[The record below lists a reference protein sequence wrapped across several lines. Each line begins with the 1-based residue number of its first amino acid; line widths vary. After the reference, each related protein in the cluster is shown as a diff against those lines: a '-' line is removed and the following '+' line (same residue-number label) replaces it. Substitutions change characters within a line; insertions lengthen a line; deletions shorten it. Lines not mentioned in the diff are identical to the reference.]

1 MPAPGALR
9 ALRALSSLRGWWQW
23 RPWPGSGGLST
34 TAAGAELAVVIAFVL
49 MRAGTLLEI
58 LPAAPRGTARAT
70 DPVRDGLLMAVALGQ
85 SLAMCV
91 VAVRRRQY
99 PAGGWA
105 WADVAVAMTV
115 LLAQPW
121 YLAPEDWVGTWTAWG
136 GALSVNAVFG
146 AAIGLPTRGQTAA
159 ATAAIAVAYAVPGVV
174 LSHAHASTAASNLIG
189 YLVFAVAARS
199 SATFVRRLGR
209 DADEARRQAAVLAAE
224 AERDRHRLLLH
235 DQITI
240 MRLLAEP
247 GLEPGL
253 VEVLRRQAAAGAAR
267 VRHFLEQS
275 DADLSDADLFGAGPA
290 DGVRGG
296 GGRAEDGRSAGER
309 PEVLLAELVRQAGE
323 GFTDLPID
331 YAVDLAADVPVPPA
345 VAGPLRAAL
354 ATVLHNVR
362 VHAAAGQVVVH
373 ADAPPGLGRWE
384 VSVRDDGRGFDQAR
398 RPLGFGLR
406 VQVSRALA
414 EVGVESEIRSAP
426 GAGTVVLLR
435 GSPAER

>member
-1 MPAPGALR
+1 M
-9 ALRALSSLRGWWQW
+9 
-23 RPWPGSGGLST
+23 ST

-70 DPVRDGLLMAVALGQ
+70 DPVLDGLLMAVALAQ
-85 SLAMCV
+85 SLAMCL

-105 WADVAVAMTV
+105 WADVAVAMAV

-159 ATAAIAVAYAVPGVV
+159 ATAAVAAAYAVPGVV

-275 DADLSDADLFGAGPA
+275 DADLAGS
-290 DGVRGG
+290 
-296 GGRAEDGRSAGER
+296 GRAEDGPSAGER
-309 PEVLLAELVRQAGE
+309 PEVMLAELVRQAGE

-362 VHAAAGQVVVH
+362 AHAAAGQVVVH

-435 GSPAER
+435 GRPAER

>member
-1 MPAPGALR
+1 M
-9 ALRALSSLRGWWQW
+9 
-23 RPWPGSGGLST
+23 
-34 TAAGAELAVVIAFVL
+34 VIAFVL

-70 DPVRDGLLMAVALGQ
+70 DPVLDGLLMAVALAQ
-85 SLAMCV
+85 SLAMCL

-105 WADVAVAMTV
+105 WADVAVAMAV

-159 ATAAIAVAYAVPGVV
+159 ATAAVAAAYAVPGVV

-275 DADLSDADLFGAGPA
+275 DADLAGS
-290 DGVRGG
+290 
-296 GGRAEDGRSAGER
+296 GRAEDGPSAGER
-309 PEVLLAELVRQAGE
+309 PEVMLAELVRQAGE

-362 VHAAAGQVVVH
+362 AHAAAGQVVVH

-435 GSPAER
+435 GRPAER

>member
-1 MPAPGALR
+1 MPARGVLR
-9 ALRALSSLRGWWQW
+9 ALRGWRPW

-70 DPVRDGLLMAVALGQ
+70 DPVLDGLLMAVALGQ
-85 SLAMCV
+85 SAAMCA

-99 PAGGWA
+99 PAGRWA
-105 WADVAVAMTV
+105 WADVAVAAAV

-136 GALSVNAVFG
+136 GALSVNVVFG
-146 AAIGLPTRGQTAA
+146 AAIGLPTRRQTAA
-159 ATAAIAVAYAVPGVV
+159 ATAAVAVAYAVPGVV

-199 SATFVRRLGR
+199 SATFIRRLGR

-275 DADLSDADLFGAGPA
+275 DADLSDTCPAYADPVCA
-290 DGVRGG
+290 DAACADAAC
-296 GGRAEDGRSAGER
+296 GGRAGDGGPIGAR
-309 PEVLLAELVRQAGE
+309 PGPMLAELVRQAGE

-362 VHAAAGQVVVH
+362 AHAAAGQVVVH
-373 ADAPPGLGRWE
+373 ADAPPGLGSWE

-435 GSPAER
+435 GRPAER

>member
-1 MPAPGALR
+1 
-9 ALRALSSLRGWWQW
+9 
-23 RPWPGSGGLST
+23 
-34 TAAGAELAVVIAFVL
+34 
-49 MRAGTLLEI
+49 
-58 LPAAPRGTARAT
+58 
-70 DPVRDGLLMAVALGQ
+70 MAVAM
-85 SLAMCV
+85 A
-91 VAVRRRQY
+91 
-99 PAGGWA
+99 
-105 WADVAVAMTV
+105 V

-159 ATAAIAVAYAVPGVV
+159 ATAAVAAAYAVPGVV

-275 DADLSDADLFGAGPA
+275 DADLAGADLAGACPA
-290 DGVRGG
+290 DGGRTGA
-296 GGRAEDGRSAGER
+296 GRAEDGPSAGER
-309 PEVLLAELVRQAGE
+309 PEVMLAELVRQAGE

-362 VHAAAGQVVVH
+362 AHAAAGQVVVH

-435 GSPAER
+435 GRPAER

>member
-1 MPAPGALR
+1 M
-9 ALRALSSLRGWWQW
+9 
-23 RPWPGSGGLST
+23 
-34 TAAGAELAVVIAFVL
+34 VIAFVL

-70 DPVRDGLLMAVALGQ
+70 DPVLDGLLMAVALAQ

-105 WADVAVAMTV
+105 WADVAVAMAV

-159 ATAAIAVAYAVPGVV
+159 ATAAVAVAYAVPGVV

-275 DADLSDADLFGAGPA
+275 DADLTGACPA
-290 DGVRGG
+290 DGGRADGG
-296 GGRAEDGRSAGER
+296 RADGGRADGGRAEDGLPAGER
-309 PEVLLAELVRQAGE
+309 PEVMLAELVRQAGE

-362 VHAAAGQVVVH
+362 AHAAAGQVVVH

-435 GSPAER
+435 GRPAER

>member
-1 MPAPGALR
+1 MPPLPPPPVARPAPPPDDRTVRGALR
-9 ALRALSSLRGWWQW
+9 ALRGWRPW

-49 MRAGTLLEI
+49 MRVGTLLEI
-58 LPAAPRGTARAT
+58 LPAAPHGLARAT
-70 DPVRDGLLMAVALGQ
+70 APALDAALMAVALAQ
-85 SLAMCV
+85 SLAMCA

-105 WADVAVAMTV
+105 RADVAVAAVV
-115 LLAQPW
+115 LLGEPW
-121 YLAPEDWVGTWTAWG
+121 YLLPEDWVGTWTAWG

-146 AAIGLPTRGQTAA
+146 AAIGFPARRQTVA
-159 ATAAIAVAYAVPGVV
+159 ATALVAAAYALPGVV
-174 LSHAHASTAASNLIG
+174 LSHAHAPTAASNLIG

-199 SATFVRRLGR
+199 SATFIRRLGR
-209 DADEARRQAAVLAAE
+209 DADEARRQAALSAAE

-240 MRLLAEP
+240 MRLLSEP

-267 VRHFLEQS
+267 VRHFLEQP
-275 DADLSDADLFGAGPA
+275 D
-290 DGVRGG
+290 GG
-296 GGRAEDGRSAGER
+296 GPDDPAAGTAT
-309 PEVLLAELVRQAGE
+309 LAALVRRAGE

-345 VAGPLRAAL
+345 AAGPLHEAL

-362 VHAAAGQVVVH
+362 AHAAAGQVVVH
-373 ADAPPGLGRWE
+373 ADAPPGLGHWE

-435 GSPAER
+435 GRLEER